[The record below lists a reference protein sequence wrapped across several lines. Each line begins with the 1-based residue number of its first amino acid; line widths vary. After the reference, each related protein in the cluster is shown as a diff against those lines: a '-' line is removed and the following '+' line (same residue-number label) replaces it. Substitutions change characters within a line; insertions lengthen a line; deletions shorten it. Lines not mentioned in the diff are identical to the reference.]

1 MKRKLMKDIKNFL
14 KKEKSDNMAVNVSN
28 ISQEIKKINWL
39 SIQKNIK

>member
-14 KKEKSDNMAVNVSN
+14 KKKKSDNMAVNVSD

>member
-14 KKEKSDNMAVNVSN
+14 KKKKSDNMVVNVSN